1 LLFYK
6 FIINSP
12 KIVSGTQKDNISL
25 VLLQK
30 MGKYFNPPTA
40 NAAFA
45 AGGLRL
51 NNVTKYQELMTRL
64 PKGYVLV
71 GRFNRGLSH
80 LMPLLPNENEYNKFM
95 RQYNDGHLITY
106 EFYAM
111 PNSVFGISTTSGSAA
126 STTSGS
132 VASAT
137 SGTVASVT
145 SGTAAST
152 TSGAAASTTSDEAH
166 YARILRIN
174 AVLAMMAGLVA
185 TCRNCKSEGQSG
197 QKCPKKC
204 GGYCI

>member
-1 LLFYK
+1 
-6 FIINSP
+6 
-12 KIVSGTQKDNISL
+12 
-25 VLLQK
+25 

-51 NNVTKYQELMTRL
+51 NVTKYQELMTRL

-71 GRFNRGLSH
+71 GRFNRGLSYV
-80 LMPLLPNENEYNKFM
+80 MPILPNENEYDEFM
-95 RQYNDGHLITY
+95 RQYNEGHLISY

-111 PNSVFGISTTSGSAA
+111 PNSVFGISVTSGTAASTTSGTASSTTSGTAASTTSGSAA
-126 STTSGS
+126 STTSG
-132 VASAT
+132 
-137 SGTVASVT
+137 
-145 SGTAAST
+145 AAS
-152 TSGAAASTTSDEAH
+152 STTSDEAH
-166 YARILRIN
+166 NTRILRIN

-204 GGYCI
+204 GGYCV